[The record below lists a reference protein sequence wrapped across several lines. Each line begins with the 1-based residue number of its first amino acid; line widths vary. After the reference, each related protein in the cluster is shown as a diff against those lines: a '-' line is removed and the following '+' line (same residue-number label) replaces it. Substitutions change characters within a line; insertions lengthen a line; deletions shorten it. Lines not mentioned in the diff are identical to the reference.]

1 MASSKLKRGEV
12 DRWTGNGITHVT
24 LTPENKKAAA
34 EINAYFAKQKKG
46 GGSKPKAPAKK
57 K

>member
-1 MASSKLKRGEV
+1 MASTKLKRGEV

-34 EINAYFAKQKKG
+34 EINAYFAKQKN
-46 GGSKPKAPAKK
+46 GGSKPKTSAKK